1 MSDLTEGQF
10 NEDDS
15 GACDLCGE
23 RLADGETVVQVVE
36 DRHPTY
42 DREIVLH
49 TYHKSCCQNRETV
62 AHDCPHCGCMFH
74 LAMIRQ
80 GQEYQNSAQQLLCP
94 FCGTPFGCSMGSTAG
109 TPSQVSGEDQLPAEK
124 QAEGRVANIA
134 PASLN
139 VDRDLLERQA
149 ALLGKVVEGSPIT
162 PTDRK
167 CLEGLWEFAHS
178 VLDSLEEGAG
188 EVR

>member
-10 NEDDS
+10 NEDDG

-49 TYHKSCCQNRETV
+49 TYHKSCCQSRQTV

-74 LAMIRQ
+74 LAMVRQ
-80 GQEYQNSAQQLLCP
+80 GEGYQNPAQQLFCP
-94 FCGTPFGCSMGSTAG
+94 FCATPFSCSMGSTAG
-109 TPSQVSGEDQLPAEK
+109 VPSQVPGQDSLPAQE
-124 QAEGRVANIA
+124 QAEGRAMSVAA
-134 PASLN
+134 ATLR

-149 ALLGKVVEGSPIT
+149 ALLGKVVEGSPLT
-162 PTDRK
+162 PAERK

-178 VLDSLEEGAG
+178 VLDSLEQGSSKA
-188 EVR
+188 R